1 MHVAGNHIL
10 TRIICTIYSE
20 VNVIHMKTTVIL
32 RRILLAA
39 TFLLANRSSLAYD
52 FEAAGFYYN
61 ILDEDSKTVE
71 VTFVSYPNVSGE
83 ETYTG
88 EIVIP
93 AQASFDNKT
102 YDVTQIG
109 WSAFSNS
116 YITKVTI
123 PATIKN
129 IKGSAFH
136 NCNNLKEAILEE
148 GITEVADSMFYGCG
162 ENLVSVTLPSSLKTI
177 GVRAFRSCYEITSMV
192 FPEGV
197 TKIGDSAFYSCNN
210 LKEVVIPLTVD
221 EIGPSAFSACMN
233 LEKVDIPEGVTS
245 IGEWTFFGCQAL
257 TSVRLP
263 QSLTDIGD
271 YAFYYCPS
279 LETIDI
285 PENVKTLG
293 LGSFALCGLQNVEL
307 HNGLETI
314 KYAAFYQCVKLTSI
328 VIPHSVKVIEPA
340 AFYGCSALKTV
351 EIGSGIQSI
360 GGGCFMACEALEE
373 ITVHALEPPLAQE
386 IPVEDP
392 GEDLASAGTFTS
404 PHYENVAL
412 TVPVNSI
419 PKYRDAD
426 KVYGTPVWPNFKY
439 FTNEILTGVDSVC
452 ASDSESPIVARYD
465 LEGRPVSD
473 DYRGLTVI
481 RRADG
486 SVAKQIR

>member
-52 FEAAGFYYN
+52 FEDAGFYYN

-129 IKGSAFH
+129 VKGSAFH

-148 GITEVADSMFYGCG
+148 GITEVADSMFYNCYQ
-162 ENLVSVTLPSSLKTI
+162 NFVSVSLPSTLKTVGI
-177 GVRAFRSCYEITSMV
+177 RAFRGCDELPSIV
-192 FPEGV
+192 LPEGV
-197 TKIGDSAFYSCNN
+197 TKIGDSAFYECNK
-210 LKEVVIPLTVD
+210 LKEVGIPSTVN
-221 EIGPSAFSACMN
+221 EIGSSAFGACIN

-257 TSVRLP
+257 KSASLP
-263 QSLTDIGD
+263 QSLTEIGD
-271 YAFYYCPS
+271 YAFFLLPFS
-279 LETIDI
+279 
-285 PENVKTLG
+285 
-293 LGSFALCGLQNVEL
+293 
-307 HNGLETI
+307 
-314 KYAAFYQCVKLTSI
+314 
-328 VIPHSVKVIEPA
+328 
-340 AFYGCSALKTV
+340 
-351 EIGSGIQSI
+351 
-360 GGGCFMACEALEE
+360 
-373 ITVHALEPPLAQE
+373 
-386 IPVEDP
+386 
-392 GEDLASAGTFTS
+392 
-404 PHYENVAL
+404 
-412 TVPVNSI
+412 
-419 PKYRDAD
+419 
-426 KVYGTPVWPNFKY
+426 
-439 FTNEILTGVDSVC
+439 
-452 ASDSESPIVARYD
+452 
-465 LEGRPVSD
+465 
-473 DYRGLTVI
+473 
-481 RRADG
+481 
-486 SVAKQIR
+486 

>member
-1 MHVAGNHIL
+1 
-10 TRIICTIYSE
+10 
-20 VNVIHMKTTVIL
+20 MKTTVIL
-32 RRILLAA
+32 RHILLAA
-39 TFLLANRSSLAYD
+39 TFLLANLSSLAYD
-52 FEAAGFYYN
+52 FEDAGFYYN
-61 ILDEDSKTVE
+61 ILDEASKTVE
-71 VTFVSYPNVSGE
+71 VTFVSDPNVSGVE
-83 ETYTG
+83 PYTG

-109 WSAFSNS
+109 WMAFNNS
-116 YITKVTI
+116 RITKVTI
-123 PATIKN
+123 PSTIKS
-129 IKGSAFH
+129 IKGSAFFS
-136 NCNNLKEAILEE
+136 CNSLKEAILEE
-148 GITEVADSMFYGCG
+148 GITEVADSMFYNCYQ
-162 ENLVSVTLPSSLKTI
+162 NFVSVSLPSTLKTVGI
-177 GVRAFRSCYEITSMV
+177 RAFRGCDELPSIV
-192 FPEGV
+192 LPEGV
-197 TKIGDSAFYSCNN
+197 TKIGDSAFFECNK
-210 LKEVVIPLTVD
+210 LKEVVIPSTVN
-221 EIGPSAFSACMN
+221 EIGPSAFGACNN

-257 TSVRLP
+257 KSASLP

-293 LGSFALCGLQNVEL
+293 LGSFALCGLQSVEL
-307 HNGLETI
+307 HEGLETI
-314 KYAAFYQCVKLTSI
+314 KYAAFYQCVKLTAI
-328 VIPHSVKVIEPA
+328 VIPNTVRIIEPG

-373 ITVHALEPPLAQE
+373 ISVHALEPPLAQE

-392 GEDLASAGTFTS
+392 VDFASAGTFTS

-419 PKYRDAD
+419 PKYRDAE

-439 FTNEILTGVDSVC
+439 FTNEILTGVDSV
-452 ASDSESPIVARYD
+452 AVEGDGNSEVVARYD
-465 LEGRPVSD
+465 LSGRPVAD
-473 DYRGLTVI
+473 DYRGLTIV

-486 SVAKQIR
+486 TVAKEIRR

>member
-1 MHVAGNHIL
+1 
-10 TRIICTIYSE
+10 
-20 VNVIHMKTTVIL
+20 MKTTVIL
-32 RRILLAA
+32 RRVLLAA
-39 TFLLANRSSLAYD
+39 TFLLANLSSLAYD
-52 FEAAGFYYN
+52 FEDAGFYYN
-61 ILDEDSKTVE
+61 LLDEDSKTVE

-83 ETYTG
+83 ENYTG

-93 AQASFDNKT
+93 AQAYFDNKT

-129 IKGSAFH
+129 IKGCAFH

-210 LKEVVIPLTVD
+210 LKEVVIPSTVD

-233 LEKVDIPEGVTS
+233 LEKVDIPEGVAS
-245 IGEWTFFGCQAL
+245 IGEWTFFGCMAL
-257 TSVRLP
+257 TSVSLP

-271 YAFYYCPS
+271 YAFYGCYA
-279 LETIDI
+279 LESIDI
-285 PENVKTLG
+285 PENVKA
-293 LGSFALCGLQNVEL
+293 LGSYSFAFSGLKDVEL
-307 HNGLETI
+307 HDGLEMI
-314 KYAAFYQCVKLTSI
+314 KQSAFFQCEKLTSI
-328 VIPHSVKVIEPA
+328 VIPNTVRIIEPT
-340 AFYGCSALKTV
+340 AFYGCTALKTV

-360 GGGCFMACEALEE
+360 GGGCFMACDALEE
-373 ITVHALEPPLAQE
+373 ITVHALEPPFAQE
-386 IPVEDP
+386 IPGEDP
-392 GEDLASAGTFTS
+392 GEDYASAGTFAS

-419 PKYRDAD
+419 PKYKDAD

-452 ASDSESPIVARYD
+452 TSDSESSIVARYD